1 MSNVEIGLASILLIL
16 VLIQTGMH
24 VAICL
29 MAVSF
34 LGVWLVKG
42 RIAVAGALLG
52 QAALD
57 SVARYSFGVIPL
69 FVLMGVLVGVSGMGR
84 DVFDVAGQAFRRVR
98 GGLGVATVFA
108 NAVFAAVNGT
118 SIASASVF
126 TRIAVPELIRQGYT
140 PRFSVGVVA
149 GSSVLGM
156 LIPPSLLL
164 ILFGILSESSI
175 GALFT
180 AGILPGIL
188 LALLYSLLIVG
199 LATSN
204 AGLRIMG
211 RGEMAA
217 RSLPVLALIVLVL
230 GGIYG
235 GVFTPTEAG
244 AVGALGAL
252 VIALAKR
259 RLTARSF
266 WEMLVETGHVTASI
280 TFLIIGAHMYSRLLA
295 LTGLPRAM
303 NGLLEGLNLGLD
315 GVLILYLVMIVLLGT
330 ILDSASILLILLP
343 LMLPVIESFGV
354 DLVWFGIV
362 TIIAVEVG
370 LLTPPLGVACFVIK
384 SNLEDRTITL
394 GDIFIGAAPFALT
407 MVLAIALVFAFPWL
421 ATALL

>member
-1 MSNVEIGLASILLIL
+1 M
-16 VLIQTGMH
+16 
-24 VAICL
+24 
-29 MAVSF
+29 
-34 LGVWLVKG
+34 
-42 RIAVAGALLG
+42 
-52 QAALD
+52 
-57 SVARYSFGVIPL
+57 
-69 FVLMGVLVGVSGMGR
+69 
-84 DVFDVAGQAFRRVR
+84 
-98 GGLGVATVFA
+98 
-108 NAVFAAVNGT
+108 
-118 SIASASVF
+118 
-126 TRIAVPELIRQGYT
+126 
-140 PRFSVGVVA
+140 
-149 GSSVLGM
+149 
-156 LIPPSLLL
+156 
-164 ILFGILSESSI
+164 
-175 GALFT
+175 
-180 AGILPGIL
+180 
-188 LALLYSLLIVG
+188 
-199 LATSN
+199 
-204 AGLRIMG
+204 
-211 RGEMAA
+211 
-217 RSLPVLALIVLVL
+217 LVL

-407 MVLAIALVFAFPWL
+407 MVLAIALVFVFPWL